1 MFTFYICDL
10 KVLSLWLI
18 HMSAVPTATTSSSV
32 FGLYCHTLQTEKYKH
47 TLPQPSI
54 RPHPHPAA
62 IWYSS
67 PLPLTPP
74 PPPRHH
80 PIPTMFSWIF
90 IKTEAGA
97 QRGDSFCG
105 LRGLATSSSGTTLA
119 LFRSSCGCFSLSSV
133 LCLSLTL
140 VINLHYR
147 RGSLHCLYAHICCPL
162 GIRLMYLFICLKRV
176 CAVCSCRLNSKIKSQ

>member
-74 PPPRHH
+74 HPRATT
-80 PIPTMFSWIF
+80 PY
-90 IKTEAGA
+90 
-97 QRGDSFCG
+97 QRCSHEYSSKLKLAPRGETHFVDCGDWPLHLQEQHSLYLGLAVVVFLSPLSSASVWLWWSTCIIGEVHCSFCIV
-105 LRGLATSSSGTTLA
+105 
-119 LFRSSCGCFSLSSV
+119 CM
-133 LCLSLTL
+133 
-140 VINLHYR
+140 
-147 RGSLHCLYAHICCPL
+147 HI
-162 GIRLMYLFICLKRV
+162 FV
-176 CAVCSCRLNSKIKSQ
+176 VH